1 MRRLLNEIKAV
12 NDKNKET
19 SKETA
24 VVTVAQTSNKTEN
37 EKNEKNSKP
46 LNDWTNEEVLNWLKE
61 NKLSEIIIEAFQ
73 AYTGDDLAH
82 L

>member
-12 NDKNKET
+12 NDKKKGT

-24 VVTVAQTSNKTEN
+24 VTVAQTSNKTVN

-61 NKLSEIIIEAFQ
+61 NKLSEIIVEAFQ
-73 AYTGDDLAH
+73 AYTGEDLAH

>member
-12 NDKNKET
+12 NDKKKGT
-19 SKETA
+19 SKEIA
-24 VVTVAQTSNKTEN
+24 VTVAQTSNKTEN
-37 EKNEKNSKP
+37 EKSEKISKP

-61 NKLSEIIIEAFQ
+61 NKLSEIIVEAFQ
-73 AYTGDDLAH
+73 AYTGEDLAH